1 MAVVVGSAPDIL
13 ASRVRFKDTVGKF
26 ATKVFDLGGA
36 IDDTTLQEIFEDLNA
51 LTNAQV
57 THADAGGRTVT
68 GMNASATSALQSLI
82 SVMIELTFSQVN
94 PINAAKT
101 VVKTFL
107 IPAPVQVI
115 IETDGTLDDGGT
127 PGEGS
132 LDARLARLIANLE
145 DWLVYVDATDAVTVG
160 GWTYQSGKSGLV
172 NP

>member
-1 MAVVVGSAPDIL
+1 MAVVVGSAAEIL

-26 ATKVFDLGGA
+26 ATKVFDLGGS

-57 THADAGGRTVT
+57 THADAGGRIVT
-68 GMNASATSALQSLI
+68 GMNASPTSALQSLI

-101 VVKTFL
+101 VIKTFL

-115 IETDGTLDDGGT
+115 IESDGTLDDGGT

-132 LDARLARLIANLE
+132 LDARLARLIVNLQ
-145 DWLVYVDATDAVTVG
+145 DWLVYVDATDGVTVG
-160 GWTYQSGKSGLV
+160 GWTYQSGKSSLV